1 MRDTASPRAWLGLPA
16 VLFVGVLFLLP
27 VLQLLWQSVLQTDA
41 DGAVAFTLERYV
53 RFFADPYGPTLLM
66 RTLWLSTCT
75 VVLSLALAFPV
86 AVYLRSL
93 PPARRTLIAV
103 LLLSP
108 LLTSVVVRTLAW
120 VVFLGPKG
128 LLNTLLLNLGLEPME
143 LIYNNTGVVI
153 GLTHVY
159 FGYMLLC
166 LMTVVLKLDPEQFL
180 AAANL
185 GAGPW
190 RRWWHV
196 MLPQCRG
203 GIAAGSVLVFSMSAS
218 AYVTPVLLGGTQT
231 KTMATEIY
239 DLAISYL
246 EWKEAAVAATVLLLA
261 TGAVVAV
268 LTRAGRETAL
278 HKEVS

>member
-1 MRDTASPRAWLGLPA
+1 MRDTASRRAWLGLPA

-41 DGAVAFTLERYV
+41 DGAVTFTLERYV
-53 RFFADPYGPTLLM
+53 RFFADPYGPTLLL

-75 VVLSLALAFPV
+75 VVVSLVLAFPV

-128 LLNTLLLNLGLEPME
+128 LLNALLLNLGLEPVE
-143 LIYNNTGVVI
+143 LLYNNTGVVI

-190 RRWWHV
+190 HRWWHV

-246 EWKEAAVAATVLLLA
+246 EWKEAAVVATVLLLA

-278 HKEVS
+278 RKEVS